1 MNGRDV
7 YIAGIGSFSPGER
20 IPFDKIEDLLGRLTD
35 APPKILKRIDRLHPI
50 MKEMLGI
57 EYLHYAIDP
66 KTKKTTEDNISMAT
80 KSAKKALESAGMEA
94 SKIDLIVYAGILF
107 DYLCPPSSVLVQEA
121 LKIPYCAEMVIH
133 SNCTAIYKAI
143 QVASDLIANG
153 RYNNALL
160 VTSQLSSTFLRAE
173 YFNQKALTE
182 EQAILRWFL
191 CDGAGALVLS
201 HNKPKNHSLKVADTY
216 LESVGL
222 GIEPS
227 MKMLVGATHWNM
239 QDIYEQGLHHLTQD
253 IRTVA
258 KLAPTFFKK
267 GFDSM
272 IEKTGLD
279 VSKVKCFFTNIP
291 TKHLMDVVVEK
302 LRKDFNNPNLK
313 FYSKLSTRGY
323 QGAPAIIIAL
333 DEFMREEEL
342 NPGDRLVSFVTE
354 SSKWMHAGF
363 ILDYC

>member
-94 SKIDLIVYAGILF
+94 SKIDLIIYAGILF
-107 DYLCPPSSVLVQEA
+107 DHWCPPSSVLVQEA

-201 HNKPKNHSLKVADTY
+201 HNKPEKLSLKVVDTY

-227 MKMLVGATHWNM
+227 MKMSVGATHWNM
-239 QDIYEQGLHHLTQD
+239 QDIYEQGWHHLTQD

-272 IEKTGLD
+272 IEKTKLD
-279 VSKVKCFFTNIP
+279 LSKVKCFFTNIP
-291 TKHLMDVVVEK
+291 TKHLMDIVVK
-302 LRKDFNNPNLK
+302 RLRRDFNNPNLK

-323 QGAPAIIIAL
+323 QGAPSIIIAL